1 MIKACIFDLDG
12 VIVDTAKYHFLAWK
26 KLANELN
33 IKFTEKD
40 NERLKGVSRLES
52 LEIVLKLGNLQLIQ
66 DEKIKLAKKKN
77 NYYLEY
83 ISALTEDDILPG
95 VRNFIEKL
103 RINNIKMAIASASKN
118 TKIILKKLKLE
129 QKFDVIIDGTMII
142 NAKPDPEIFLKA
154 AEKLKVKPE
163 ECVVFE
169 DAVAGIQAAKKA
181 KMKVIGVGSAQI
193 LQDADKV
200 IRNFEGLDI
209 SVLKDLRINNANKV
223 KF

>member
-26 KLANELN
+26 KLADELN

-66 DEKIKLAKKKN
+66 DEKIKLAEKKN
-77 NYYLEY
+77 DYYIEY

-95 VRNFIEKL
+95 VRDFIEKL

-154 AEKLKVKPE
+154 AEELKVRPE

-169 DAVAGIQAAKKA
+169 DAIAGIQAAKKA

-209 SVLKDLRINNANKV
+209 SVFKDL
-223 KF
+223 